1 MTKPISVLLDQEQQA
16 LLKNLLKARREKCVS
31 RIVREALWCY
41 GEKILPNFIS
51 FEIKSLP
58 KTKGENHE
66 S

>member
-41 GEKILPNFIS
+41 GEKILP
-51 FEIKSLP
+51 
-58 KTKGENHE
+58 ENSPFGAKQE
-66 S
+66 RSQP

>member
-41 GEKILPNFIS
+41 GEKILPETTTNVV
-51 FEIKSLP
+51 ENR
-58 KTKGENHE
+58 KGVSYEY
-66 S
+66 